1 MTLALLVALGTVL
14 AWFGILA
21 LRWLQVR
28 PITPDAS
35 TRAIFAAGGLSGA
48 YVGGA
53 YPIGWAMLRNFSVW
67 MEQGATE
74 FTFAGNLPPGVDEDD
89 LLAGL
94 VLGSVILVVRTTAE
108 AVRII
113 RR

>member
-1 MTLALLVALGTVL
+1 MTLALLIAVGTVL
-14 AWFGILA
+14 AWLGILT
-21 LRWLQVR
+21 LRWLQIR
-28 PITPDAS
+28 PLTPDVS

-67 MEQGATE
+67 MEQGATT

-94 VLGSVILVVRTTAE
+94 VLGSVILLVRATAE
-108 AVRII
+108 AGRVI

>member
-1 MTLALLVALGTVL
+1 MTLALLVALGTVV
-14 AWFGILA
+14 AWLGILT
-21 LRWLQVR
+21 LRWLRVR
-28 PITPDAS
+28 PTTPDVS

-53 YPIGWAMLRNFSVW
+53 YPIGRAMMRNLGVW
-67 MEQGATE
+67 MDQGATT

-94 VLGSVILVVRTTAE
+94 VLGTVILVVRATAE
-108 AVRII
+108 AGRII

>member
-14 AWFGILA
+14 AWLGILG

-28 PITPDAS
+28 PTTNDSS
-35 TRAIFAAGGLSGA
+35 TRALFAAAGLSGA

-53 YPIGWAMLRNFSVW
+53 YPIGWAMFRNLTVW
-67 MEQGATE
+67 TEQGATT

-94 VLGSVILVVRTTAE
+94 VLGTVILVVRATAE
-108 AVRII
+108 AGRVI